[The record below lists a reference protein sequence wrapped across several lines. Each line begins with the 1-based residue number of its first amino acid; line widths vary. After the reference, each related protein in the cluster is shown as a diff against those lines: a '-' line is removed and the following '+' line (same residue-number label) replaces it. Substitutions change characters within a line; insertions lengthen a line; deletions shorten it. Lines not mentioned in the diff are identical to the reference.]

1 VSSSCPGR
9 WAVLR
14 AQAERGSVLVEV
26 VFLLVLLTIPVFY
39 LVGTLGRLQAGAYA
53 VSAAAR
59 EAGRAY
65 VTAPDQGSAPAR
77 AVTAA
82 GLVHASHGF
91 EGPELVIECAD
102 PPCLQPGAQVTFRTS
117 LQLEL
122 PLIPDFAAGVVP
134 TTVEVTSSHVEVV
147 DEFREP

>member
-1 VSSSCPGR
+1 MNRSAQGR
-9 WAVLR
+9 WAALWSG
-14 AQAERGSVLVEV
+14 AERGSVLVEV
-26 VFLLVLLTIPVFY
+26 VFLLVLLTVPVFY

-65 VTAPDQGSAPAR
+65 VTAPDQASAPAR

-91 EGPELVIECAD
+91 EEPELVIECAD
-102 PPCLQPGAQVTFRTS
+102 APCLQPGAQITVRTS
-117 LQLEL
+117 LQVEL
-122 PLIPDFAAGVVP
+122 PLIPDFMAGVVP
-134 TTVEVTSSHVEVV
+134 TTVEVTSSHVEAV
-147 DEFREP
+147 DEFRER

>member
-1 VSSSCPGR
+1 
-9 WAVLR
+9 
-14 AQAERGSVLVEV
+14 V

-82 GLVHASHGF
+82 GLVHASHGL
-91 EGPELVIECAD
+91 EGPELVIVSAAS
-102 PPCLQPGAQVTFRTS
+102 PARQPWSQVTFRTS

-122 PLIPDFAAGVVP
+122 PLIPDVAAGVVP